1 MHQHSYFFQEEEI
14 EKSAALECLHSVRSP
29 GGEVEPDHA
38 LDRLLGAASTNL
50 DAIVDHVMAP
60 LLQQINMEKVS
71 FYQIDFCA

>member
-1 MHQHSYFFQEEEI
+1 MPI
-14 EKSAALECLHSVRSP
+14 KGAIDIDP
-29 GGEVEPDHA
+29 EVESDHA

-71 FYQIDFCA
+71 FYQIDFCAQNSDISSQYCAC